1 MLQPRRNP
9 RRTWNCKT
17 CGAELGVV
25 SSTRW
30 GPTLHPDGITNARP
44 DPQQPGVWWLRC
56 DKGHETRWAGEFT
69 LTVKEA
75 A

>member
-44 DPQQPGVWWLRC
+44 DPKQPGVWWLRC
-56 DKGHETRWAGEFT
+56 DQGHETRWAGEFT

>member
-1 MLQPRRNP
+1 MLPPRRNP

-17 CGAELGVV
+17 CGAELGAIGVT
-25 SSTRW
+25 SRSHI
-30 GPTLHPDGITNARP
+30 LHPTGLTNARP

-56 DKGHETRWAGEFT
+56 NKGHETRWAGEFT